1 MAQVCVAR
9 EWILARWWLSLSEV
23 TGADPG
29 GLALCGQ
36 VNGVHFIQKVG
47 QVLGNLAAHKEMS
60 SGVLEENHPSHCE
73 VHVETAR
80 LVRRVLL

>member
-9 EWILARWWLSLSEV
+9 EWILARRRLSLSEV

-36 VNGVHFIQKVG
+36 VNGVHFIQKAR
-47 QVLGNLAAHKEMS
+47 QALGSLAAHEEMF
-60 SGVLEENHPSHCE
+60 SGVFEENHPSHCE

-80 LVRRVLL
+80 LVRGVLS

>member
-9 EWILARWWLSLSEV
+9 EWILARWRLSLSDW
-23 TGADPG
+23 ADPG

-36 VNGVHFIQKVG
+36 VNGVHFIQKAG
-47 QVLGNLAAHKEMS
+47 QVLGNLAAHEEMS
-60 SGVLEENHPSHCE
+60 SGVFEENHPSHCE

-80 LVRRVLL
+80 LVRRALS